1 MASTARPCDGLC
13 EPMSTD
19 RHRGSAMARQARC
32 SCAFGLALAVFF
44 SAAVLAADDEVD
56 CYVQGQM
63 QRLKIPG
70 LSLAVVRNGKIIK
83 QQGYGLAD
91 LELNAPAT
99 PASVYEIGSNTKQF
113 TAAAVMMLIEEGKI
127 ALEDSIAKY
136 FPGAPENWRGIT
148 VRHLLSHTS
157 GIQNHVAVPGYLGVF
172 KTDLFGR
179 VSPSR
184 EELLEM
190 FFRLPLEF
198 QPGDSWA
205 YDNTGYYLLG
215 VIVEQASGR
224 SYWQFLEERIFQPL
238 GMTATRNTDSTPVV
252 ANRASGYEWR
262 EKTFENRPAL
272 APFIG
277 FSAGS
282 LLSSVEDLARWDAAL
297 PRG

>member
-1 MASTARPCDGLC
+1 
-13 EPMSTD
+13 
-19 RHRGSAMARQARC
+19 MARRARR

-44 SAAVLAADDEVD
+44 TAAVLAADDEVD
-56 CYVQGQM
+56 RYVQGQM

-70 LSLAVVRNGKIIK
+70 LSLAVVRDGKIIK
-83 QQGYGLAD
+83 QQGYGLAE

-157 GIQNHVAVPGYLGVF
+157 GIQNHLAVPGYLGVF

-184 EELLEM
+184 AELLEM